1 MAWWGGERPGPGWGH
16 YWSKR
21 AFTYLWERRR
31 HIWGETV
38 TSLWH
43 SRNFLM
49 LNFFNRMWNY
59 NIQSYLFLV
68 FTAHLRNIKE
78 QSGAKETK
86 TLCASRQFAL
96 FRGVQSML
104 GFSKG
109 NKAGDF
115 LMQTPSSSFI
125 KNKYVFLRVEMCCPT
140 LHGSIV
146 SYLRQSLF
154 INTKSLSHCCYSV
167 PKSCLTLLWPHGL

>member
-1 MAWWGGERPGPGWGH
+1 MVWWGGERPGPRWGH

-49 LNFFNRMWNY
+49 LNFFYRWNY
-59 NIQSYLFLV
+59 NIQSYLLLV
-68 FTAHLRNIKE
+68 LTTVDSTFKE

-86 TLCASRQFAL
+86 TLCAPRQFAL
-96 FRGVQSML
+96 FSDVQSML
-104 GFSKG
+104 GFSKE
-109 NKAGDF
+109 NNAVDF
-115 LMQTPSSSFI
+115 LMQRLSSSFR
-125 KNKYVFLRVEMCCPT
+125 KKESVFLRDEMSCPR
-140 LHGSIV
+140 LHSSVV

-154 INTKSLSHCCYSV
+154 INTRSLSHCCF
-167 PKSCLTLLWPHGL
+167 CL

>member
-16 YWSKR
+16 YWSKKR
-21 AFTYLWERRR
+21 AFSYLWRRR

-49 LNFFNRMWNY
+49 LNFFYRWNY
-59 NIQSYLFLV
+59 NIQSYLLLV
-68 FTAHLRNIKE
+68 LTTVDSTFKE

-86 TLCASRQFAL
+86 TLCAPRQFAL
-96 FRGVQSML
+96 FSDVQSML
-104 GFSKG
+104 GFSKE
-109 NKAGDF
+109 NNAVDV
-115 LMQTPSSSFI
+115 LMQRLSSSFR
-125 KNKYVFLRVEMCCPT
+125 KKESVFLRDEMSCPR
-140 LHGSIV
+140 LHSSVV

-154 INTKSLSHCCYSV
+154 INTRSLSHCCF
-167 PKSCLTLLWPHGL
+167 CL